1 MDEDDIELGCAQA
14 EVMNENMRK
23 FGTIDRPKIIDVPS
37 NCRQRLMV
45 EGKAYPRSSCAV
57 CGQFSPRWKECDDV
71 LKMEKTD
78 EDS

>member
-1 MDEDDIELGCAQA
+1 MDEDDITSSILQA
-14 EVMNENMRK
+14 EEMNENMRK

-45 EGKAYPRSSCAV
+45 EGNTYPKSSCAV

-71 LKMEKTD
+71 LKMEKSN
-78 EDS
+78 EAS